1 MPFPKNEYLKFKM
14 SIENNNYN
22 DNKLNGNNNGSSLFG
37 NNNNADIYVDS
48 YLYKQHAPTNNTN
61 LFASNTQIIF
71 GINQNYIPT
80 NSLFSNKN
88 NQTGSLFSNNNN
100 YGNIQTNSLFS
111 NKNNQTGS
119 IFSNNNNIFGTNQ
132 ASSIFS
138 NNNMQT

>member
-37 NNNNADIYVDS
+37 NNNNNADIYVDS

-88 NQTGSLFSNNNN
+88 NLKFVIFFSLFFRRFLNKSFLR
-100 YGNIQTNSLFS
+100 LFHYWS
-111 NKNNQTGS
+111 WFWKR
-119 IFSNNNNIFGTNQ
+119 FF
-132 ASSIFS
+132 FFRRKP
-138 NNNMQT
+138 